1 VKFSVS
7 KNNLVG
13 ALGRVSGVVSNR
25 TLPILANVLLQAKDN
40 TLSVTGTD
48 LELELSSSCQ
58 ADVVDAGV
66 ITVPARKLLD
76 ISRALPDGDIKMS
89 LDEAKLTLAIGP
101 CRYVLSTLP
110 GKEYPSVDVGSV
122 TCGFSVDSSTLLD
135 LFARTSFAMANSD
148 VRHYLN
154 GALLEITSGQLRVV
168 ATDGHRLAVCDHPA
182 GVDGEGLAVILPR
195 KAVSEITRLF
205 GDGVVS
211 VSIGESFVRLEGA
224 EITLV
229 SKLIDGKFPDYN
241 RVLPKGLS
249 NTLVGDRQAL
259 MAAFSRAG
267 ILSHEQHRGIKLQ
280 PGADSLAIETS
291 NPESECATDQISI
304 SFSGES
310 FEIGFNVNY
319 LTDALR
325 SLTGSSVQIL
335 MGDAGSSV
343 LISDPDSNTRH
354 DIVVMPMRV

>member
-168 ATDGHRLAVCDHPA
+168 ATDGHRLAVC
-182 GVDGEGLAVILPR
+182 R
-195 KAVSEITRLF
+195 R
-205 GDGVVS
+205 
-211 VSIGESFVRLEGA
+211 
-224 EITLV
+224 
-229 SKLIDGKFPDYN
+229 
-241 RVLPKGLS
+241 
-249 NTLVGDRQAL
+249 
-259 MAAFSRAG
+259 
-267 ILSHEQHRGIKLQ
+267 
-280 PGADSLAIETS
+280 
-291 NPESECATDQISI
+291 
-304 SFSGES
+304 
-310 FEIGFNVNY
+310 
-319 LTDALR
+319 
-325 SLTGSSVQIL
+325 
-335 MGDAGSSV
+335 
-343 LISDPDSNTRH
+343 
-354 DIVVMPMRV
+354 